1 MPLIKLTPLD
11 SLGLAGLRL
20 LVRRFRLLRCLLA
33 LVGFLNLGKSE
44 SLLCSS
50 WDQPLAP
57 LSDDEWSFLDL
68 DFNSL
73 STVILWYLDLDDL
86 PSPCRLPVESLDVLV
101 FEPSWIPSSIA
112 LSNNILVHI
121 RRQLTANIFIEA
133 EVCACDYCVVFVL
146 VIDSSLRLSCRWLK
160 IQKNHWKKYQF

>member
-1 MPLIKLTPLD
+1 MPLIELTPLD
-11 SLGLAGLRL
+11 SLGLAGLRRL

-50 WDQPLAP
+50 SWDPPLAS

-73 STVILWYLDLDDL
+73 PTLILWCLDLDDL
-86 PSPCRLPVESLDVLV
+86 PSPDCLSPCRLLVESLDVLV
-101 FEPSWIPSSIA
+101 FEPSSTPSSIA
-112 LSNNILVHI
+112 LSSNILVHI

-133 EVCACDYCVVFVL
+133 EACACDYCVVFVL
-146 VIDSSLRLSCRWLK
+146 VMKLNR
-160 IQKNHWKKYQF
+160 